1 MDLSAIYEPV
11 RKDLA
16 TVEDR
21 LKSVSKV
28 DLPALSKLLDYSLQG
43 GGKRIRP
50 IMALLSGKFYDYNRR
65 NLLSLAMAVE
75 LMHHATLVHDDTI
88 DSSPV
93 RWGRPTINKLWG
105 TEQAVLLGDY
115 LFAKAGDYAA
125 ATGNLRVIRHFS
137 QTLMVISSGELAQAY
152 SAFNLE
158 ETRKNYLQRITRKT
172 ASLFTMA
179 TESGAVLSMAPQAS
193 IEILRDY
200 GHNLGIAFQIVDD
213 ILDFSG
219 TEEELGKPIGS
230 DLAQGTFTLPAM
242 VFLERYPEDDRVKR
256 LFDGEDNK
264 EEDIRLAVESIRSS
278 PIIEECFG
286 IASRYSERACDKLK
300 FLPNNTVRQSLID
313 LADYIITRRK

>member
-1 MDLSAIYEPV
+1 
-11 RKDLA
+11 
-16 TVEDR
+16 
-21 LKSVSKV
+21 
-28 DLPALSKLLDYSLQG
+28 
-43 GGKRIRP
+43 
-50 IMALLSGKFYDYNRR
+50 
-65 NLLSLAMAVE
+65 
-75 LMHHATLVHDDTI
+75 
-88 DSSPV
+88 
-93 RWGRPTINKLWG
+93 RPTINELWG
-105 TEQAVLLGDY
+105 IEQAVLLGDY

-137 QTLMVISSGELAQAY
+137 QTLMIISSGELAQAY

-158 ETRKNYLQRITRKT
+158 LTRKNYLQRITRKT

-179 TESGAVLSMAPQAS
+179 TESGAVLSMAPEES
-193 IEILRDY
+193 VEILRDY
-200 GHNLGIAFQIVDD
+200 GRNLGIAFQIVDD

-242 VFLERYPEDDRVKR
+242 VFLERYPEDNPVKR
-256 LFDGEDNK
+256 LFDDEDNK
-264 EEDIRLAVESIRSS
+264 EENIRLAVESIRNS

-313 LADYIITRRK
+313 LADYVITRRK

>member
-1 MDLSAIYEPV
+1 MELSKIYEPV
-11 RKDLA
+11 RQDLA

-28 DLPALSKLLDYSLQG
+28 DLPALSELLDYSLQG

-50 IMALLSGKFYDYNRR
+50 IMALLSGKSYDYNRR

-75 LMHHATLVHDDTI
+75 LMHLATLVHDDTI

-93 RWGRPTINKLWG
+93 RWGRPTVNELWG

-137 QTLMVISSGELAQAY
+137 QTLMIISSGELAQAC

-158 ETRKNYLQRITRKT
+158 QTRKNYLQRITRKT

-179 TESGAVLSMAPQAS
+179 TESGAVLSMAPEES

-200 GHNLGIAFQIVDD
+200 GRNLGIAFQIVDD

-242 VFLERYPEDDRVKR
+242 VFLERYPEDNPVKR
-256 LFDGEDNK
+256 LFDDEDNK
-264 EEDIRLAVESIRSS
+264 EENVRLAVESIRNS

-300 FLPNNTVRQSLID
+300 FLPNNTVRESLID